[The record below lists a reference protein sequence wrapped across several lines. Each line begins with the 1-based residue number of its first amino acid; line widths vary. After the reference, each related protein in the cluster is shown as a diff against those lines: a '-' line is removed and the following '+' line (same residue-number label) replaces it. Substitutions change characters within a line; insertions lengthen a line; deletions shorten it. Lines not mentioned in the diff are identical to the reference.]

1 MAGGRWPGPDVSLVK
16 PSLNA
21 LAQCL
26 TPAHGVSPA
35 APVSTG
41 AKDVFIWAAMPGS
54 LLMTLFLQKGWI
66 TRAPGYREVQVT
78 DSGRAAL
85 SRLFNLKVSG

>member
-1 MAGGRWPGPDVSLVK
+1 MLIVETLRGLTADDLVLALISGGGSALMA
-16 PSLNA
+16 
-21 LAQCL
+21 
-26 TPAHGVSPA
+26 
-35 APVSTG
+35 
-41 AKDVFIWAAMPGS
+41 
-54 LLMTLFLQKGWI
+54 LFEQKGWI